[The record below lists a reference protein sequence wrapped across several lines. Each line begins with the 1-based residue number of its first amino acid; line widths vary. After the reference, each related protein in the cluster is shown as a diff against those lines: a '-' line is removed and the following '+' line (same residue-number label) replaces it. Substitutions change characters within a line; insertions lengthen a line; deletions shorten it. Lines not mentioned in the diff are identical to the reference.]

1 MFALEDVESIKKELT
16 DEECSL
22 HPLGAQEPFYFLCYR
37 VLKENCDGDVVYL
50 IFSLLLSMR
59 LSRDKYGFLLHSHSV
74 FLPVQ
79 SGNDV
84 CTEFVFR
91 AWEQHLLCWLLIHS

>member
-59 LSRDKYGFLLHSHSV
+59 LSRDKVETTCAQNLFFEHGSNIYCAGY
-74 FLPVQ
+74 
-79 SGNDV
+79 
-84 CTEFVFR
+84 
-91 AWEQHLLCWLLIHS
+91 